1 MNFNLTEDQLI
12 LQKSVRDFTKHDIEP
27 IAAQIDREGKLPDDL
42 IQKLARLGL
51 LGMTV
56 PKKYGGSESGSLS
69 CVLAI
74 EQIAYSGTGIWWL
87 IAFNNSIPQSIARFG
102 SDELKKK
109 YLKPLCD
116 GTAYASIQFTE
127 AETGSNPEVL
137 TTTAIPDGDY
147 YIINGMKRL
156 STFGARDGY
165 AVLYTKDE
173 TGACTAFVIQKNS
186 PGYIAEKTWE
196 LIGGGGIETSDIYFQ
211 NMRVPRDN
219 LLGNKG
225 KGFDILL
232 YWIAIE
238 KIMQCSASIGIAQA
252 ALDEAINYAR
262 SRKTRGKS
270 ISSMQGIKWMFGDM
284 QCKLEAAR
292 WLTYRAAFLFDQQA
306 TDWKNE
312 AAAAKLFV
320 VPTTLEVVDMARQ
333 IHGCYGYTREF
344 KIERLYRAAAGATGI
359 ATSLEINRSIVGSW
373 VIDRTK

>member
-1 MNFNLTEDQLI
+1 MNFNLTEDQII
-12 LQKSVRDFTKHDIEP
+12 LQKSVSDFTKHDIEP
-27 IAAQIDREGKLPDDL
+27 IASQIDREGKLPDDL

-56 PKKYGGSESGSLS
+56 PKKYGGSEAGNLS
-69 CVLAI
+69 CALAI
-74 EQIAYSGTGIWWL
+74 EQIAYSGTGVWWL
-87 IAFNNSIPQSIARFG
+87 VAFNNSIPQSIVHFG

-127 AETGSNPEVL
+127 ADTGSDPEAI

-147 YIINGMKRL
+147 YVISGMKRL

-173 TGACTAFVIQKNS
+173 AGGCTAFIIQKNCQGYS
-186 PGYIAEKTWE
+186 PEKNWE
-196 LIGGGGIETSDIYFQ
+196 LMGGGGIETADVYFQ
-211 NMRVPRDN
+211 NMRVPQEN

-238 KIMQCSASIGIAQA
+238 KIMQCGANIGIAQA
-252 ALDEAINYAR
+252 ALDEAVNYAK
-262 SRKTRGKS
+262 SRKARGKS
-270 ISSMQGIKWMFGDM
+270 ISSLQGIKWMLANM

-292 WLTYRAAFLFDQQA
+292 WLTYRAAFLLDQQA
-306 TDWKNE
+306 ADWKNE

-320 VPTTLEVVDMARQ
+320 VPATLEVVEMARQ
-333 IHGCYGYTREF
+333 IHGCYGYTRDF

-359 ATSLEINRSIVGSW
+359 ATSLEINRSIAGNW
-373 VIDRTK
+373 VVERTK